1 MAVKRQTNFELLRI
15 VAMGMIIILHYLDR
29 GGILVPYREDASV
42 LNHAAWL
49 IEAFCMVSVN
59 CYVLISG
66 YFLVESEWRP
76 GRVLSLAAQVLFYAL
91 LIPIVMICV
100 GMISVSQLSIY
111 DWLTFVFPFQNEQY
125 WFATHYLI
133 LFVFAPILAAG
144 VQKLDKKTLQTVIG
158 LLLLF
163 FSVAKTV
170 IPFHLVMDTN
180 GYHYGW
186 FFCLFLVGGYIRKY
200 GISDLEKGK
209 TGVALYV
216 GMSIVVWA
224 ISALCGVAER
234 KTGALSY
241 YVNMPYTYNY
251 FFVLAGSLGMFCLF
265 KKLNIK
271 SEKAADLIRKLS
283 PYAFG
288 VYLIHAHL
296 LVINEWMYWLG
307 VDKVQGTWLFVPHM
321 IACVLVVYMI
331 GTVFDYVRAYLFAQ
345 AGRLWKKE

>member
-1 MAVKRQTNFELLRI
+1 MAVKRQANFELLRI

-66 YFLVESEWRP
+66 YFLAESEWRP
-76 GRVLSLAAQVLFYAL
+76 GRVLSLAAQVLFYSL
-91 LIPIVMICV
+91 LIPIVMLCV

-133 LFVFAPILAAG
+133 LFMFAPILAAG
-144 VQKLDKKTLQTVIG
+144 VQKLDKKTLQIVIG

-163 FSVAKTV
+163 FSVAKTM

-200 GISDLEKGK
+200 GVPDLEKGK

-288 VYLIHAHL
+288 VYLVHAHL
-296 LVINEWMYWLG
+296 LVIDEWMYWLG
-307 VDKVQGTWLFVPHM
+307 VGKVQGTWLFIPHM
-321 IACVLVVYMI
+321 IACVFAVYMI

-345 AGRLWKKE
+345 ADRLWKKK